1 MLVLAQLTHDFVV
14 LELGRDTFGGS
25 GTTSDPEL
33 TCGAMGQYATLA
45 GPPSPCYAARM
56 EDTKLSDESRKE
68 PKQPWQEPEVVE
80 HGSLVQK
87 TLGQPIGTTVGTVFV
102 LS

>member
-1 MLVLAQLTHDFVV
+1 MEATKAN
-14 LELGRDTFGGS
+14 EES
-25 GTTSDPEL
+25 GTQP
-33 TCGAMGQYATLA
+33 
-45 GPPSPCYAARM
+45 
-56 EDTKLSDESRKE
+56 KE
-68 PKQPWQEPEVVE
+68 PWQEPEVVE